1 MSLTVREYD
10 FASNLPP
17 LAIHEDPT
25 GQWSLGVAGTIWDSS
40 YVLARYLEKSLV
52 QQPITNQ
59 SNILELG
66 AGLGIVGM
74 SLARF
79 LPSANIVLTD
89 KSDRLKL
96 LQHNVQSNNSTAT
109 VTGYD
114 WETPTAAIEEQNWD
128 MILVSDCIWEP
139 SLHTILLQA
148 LHRVMKSTTVLLM
161 AYEVRN
167 EPVEEQFLD
176 SLRHSYTLQTIPTE
190 EMDEQFQSD
199 DIRIVRAQFACT
211 TRFV

>member
-1 MSLTVREYD
+1 M
-10 FASNLPP
+10 
-17 LAIHEDPT
+17 
-25 GQWSLGVAGTIWDSS
+25 
-40 YVLARYLEKSLV
+40 EKSLAL
-52 QQPITNQ
+52 QPITNQ

-139 SLHTILLQA
+139 SLHPILLQA

-167 EPVEEQFLD
+167 EPVEEQFLE

-199 DIRIVRAQFACT
+199 DIRIIRAQFACT